1 MVFTILVPLVVAVVV
16 PRTIDS
22 AHLQAGLWRAGWLLV
37 IAGAAVYCICLLD
50 FLAAGGTPAI
60 FFTRPIRF
68 LIGEEPASIVR
79 QGLYRHSRNPMYLG
93 VLAVVFGQAIVSAS
107 LRVAVY
113 GLGSWFLF
121 HLVVVFLEEP
131 HLRATR
137 GASYD
142 EYCRKTPRWLGPTQ
156 NVTEPRP

>member
-60 FFTRPIRF
+60 
-68 LIGEEPASIVR
+68 LCVCWNS
-79 QGLYRHSRNPMYLG
+79 
-93 VLAVVFGQAIVSAS
+93 LASAS
-107 LRVAVY
+107 RSGPV
-113 GLGSWFLF
+113 G
-121 HLVVVFLEEP
+121 P
-131 HLRATR
+131 HWT
-137 GASYD
+137 
-142 EYCRKTPRWLGPTQ
+142 
-156 NVTEPRP
+156 